1 MTHVDKSDPHMP
13 EGAINST
20 EEREHINYNGETK
33 VIVRK
38 LYEMADGTVKEV
50 KFLEDMTH

>member
-1 MTHVDKSDPHMP
+1 MDKSDPHMP

-20 EEREHINYNGETK
+20 EEREHIDYNGETK

-38 LYEMADGTVKEV
+38 WYELADGSVWEV
-50 KFLEDMTH
+50 KFLEDNK